1 MQIDTSKYT
10 IGIVYCVNSH
20 SKNETLAIFHKDVS
34 MLSSRERGSAITN
47 GILQYTKRFNPSL
60 SIPDYIYAYFDEEPN
75 IERLW
80 ILKIEG

>member
-1 MQIDTSKYT
+1 
-10 IGIVYCVNSH
+10 
-20 SKNETLAIFHKDVS
+20 

-47 GILQYTKRFNPSL
+47 GILQYTERFNPSL
-60 SIPDYIYAYFDEEPN
+60 SIPDYIYTYFDEEPN